1 MAKGAAKADSKA
13 LAGDLFAEQQ
23 AKSKPAAPKK
33 TKQVL
38 KAPSMPTLSA
48 PSMPTLSAPKLSAP
62 SLPSAPKLSA
72 PSLSLPKLGGG
83 GKKEAPAPKKKKSK
97 ASKASSGGGSNLPL
111 VLLVLFSPLAVVQG
125 FTFSTMAR
133 LAASRRQVNAPRAS
147 SLDLKYYHTCDFI
160 VSDAM
165 RCDAMRCDAWNSWA
179 PGVDSRRR
187 VVLYPCRRPSAP
199 PPRFVATREWRPSR
213 DDRREVRS
221 VVARGRSRANLSVEN
236 SSNRLERM
244 RSDPALWLGRVSC
257 REDNSPSSLLAA
269 SSARKFRSD
278 TFGSILAYLR
288 LEPVCT
294 TSSF

>member
-1 MAKGAAKADSKA
+1 MTIATTPLAATAAVEVAQVAKGAAKADSKA

-133 LAASRRQVNAPRAS
+133 LAKQ
-147 SLDLKYYHTCDFI
+147 
-160 VSDAM
+160 
-165 RCDAMRCDAWNSWA
+165 
-179 PGVDSRRR
+179 
-187 VVLYPCRRPSAP
+187 
-199 PPRFVATREWRPSR
+199 
-213 DDRREVRS
+213 
-221 VVARGRSRANLSVEN
+221 
-236 SSNRLERM
+236 
-244 RSDPALWLGRVSC
+244 
-257 REDNSPSSLLAA
+257 AA
-269 SSARKFRSD
+269 DK
-278 TFGSILAYLR
+278 
-288 LEPVCT
+288 
-294 TSSF
+294 

>member
-1 MAKGAAKADSKA
+1 MIAARSATTTPVLTTTRSSRGACAIARANGAERACAAALAMTIATTPLAATAAVEVAQVAKGDKVDSKA

-48 PSMPTLSAPKLSAP
+48 PSMPTLSAPKLSAPKLPSAPKLSAP

-133 LAASRRQVNAPRAS
+133 LAKQ
-147 SLDLKYYHTCDFI
+147 
-160 VSDAM
+160 
-165 RCDAMRCDAWNSWA
+165 
-179 PGVDSRRR
+179 
-187 VVLYPCRRPSAP
+187 
-199 PPRFVATREWRPSR
+199 
-213 DDRREVRS
+213 
-221 VVARGRSRANLSVEN
+221 
-236 SSNRLERM
+236 
-244 RSDPALWLGRVSC
+244 
-257 REDNSPSSLLAA
+257 AA
-269 SSARKFRSD
+269 DK
-278 TFGSILAYLR
+278 
-288 LEPVCT
+288 
-294 TSSF
+294 